1 MAITITGQ
9 GTLNNETGSVKFGS
23 QNVNAVKFGSTTVW
37 TALATKKYNFTTKD
51 TGGNVGAGN
60 TTTNAVTIDTDFQSA
75 NKLVIAWTVK
85 QTGSSNSGYVN
96 NDTNNYQIQVG
107 INDTYTTIASSPLS
121 GWSTGYSV
129 NGATASGTKT
139 LTGTYNLTSV
149 TLRFKKNI
157 AQGLQFSIGG
167 SITIT
172 RNF

>member
-9 GTLNNETGSVKFGS
+9 GTLNNNTGSVKFGS

-37 TALATKKYNFTTKD
+37 NALSTKKYNFTTKD
-51 TGGNVGAGN
+51 TGSNVGAGS
-60 TTTNAVTIDTDFQSA
+60 TTTDAIAIDTDFQSA
-75 NKLVIAWTVK
+75 SKLVIEWTAK
-85 QTGSSNSGYVN
+85 QTGSSGSGYVN
-96 NDTNNYQIQVG
+96 NDTYNYEIQIG
-107 INDTYTTIASSPLS
+107 INDTYTTIAHSPLS

-129 NGATASGTKT
+129 KDATASGSVT
-139 LTGTYNLTSV
+139 LTGTYNPTSV

-157 AQGLQFSIGG
+157 AQGLRFSIGG